1 MSITMGYLY
10 KKSLHLYEI
19 QLLAGEKGLDRNV
32 EWIHMIENMESASFL
47 HGGELVFFTGLL
59 YDGED
64 WILDYVRRL
73 KQCKAAGLVINTG
86 PYIKVIPQSVIDFC
100 NTHDL
105 PLFSLPWDVH
115 LVDITRYLCRFIID
129 DEKKKQSILDYLK
142 QILMMPEQCQAA
154 CLALESQGFSV
165 EGSFRAVIVRKKN
178 AYNDFDEILAL
189 LKLWKRNIL
198 AFSHHEDIVVVLN
211 SESIDKIKETAE
223 SMYAYFS
230 SKNMPVYISAGSVV
244 NQAANLSL
252 SYEQA
257 VSINVLAKKYDP
269 PIVYYDYM
277 GLYKLL
283 LNGTPVQ
290 VLKKFYKEILG
301 PLESY
306 DVTHNSNLMETL
318 RYYIEHD
325 CSIKDTAMHEV
336 VHRNTILY
344 KFNKIEHILGK
355 SIYCSEHKVAIAM
368 AFKIKDIF

>member
-1 MSITMGYLY
+1 MSVTIGRLY
-10 KKSLHLYEI
+10 EKSLHLYKI
-19 QLLAGEKGLDRNV
+19 QLLAGEKGLDRTV
-32 EWIHMIENMESASFL
+32 EWIHMIESAESASFL

-59 YDGED
+59 YDGEE

-73 KQCKAAGLVINTG
+73 KQRKAAGLVINVG
-86 PYIKVIPQSVIDFC
+86 PYINEIPQSVIGFC
-100 NTHDL
+100 NTYNV

-129 DEKKKQSILDYLK
+129 DEKRKQSILDYLK
-142 QILMMPEQCQAA
+142 QVLMLPDQCQAA

-165 EGSFRAVIVRKKN
+165 EGEFRAVIVRKRYSN
-178 AYNDFDEILAL
+178 NDFDEILAL
-189 LKLWKRNIL
+189 LKLWNGHIL
-198 AFSHHEDIVVVLN
+198 AFSHHEDIVVVVS
-211 SESIDKIKETAE
+211 SESMEDMKKTVE
-223 SMYAYFS
+223 SMYAYLTE
-230 SKNMPVYISAGSVV
+230 KNMNVYISVGSVV
-244 NQAANLSL
+244 NQLSKLSL

-257 VSINVLAKKYDP
+257 VSINVLAKNYET

-290 VLKKFYKEILG
+290 VLKKFYKEVLG

-306 DVTHNSNLMETL
+306 DETHNSNLMETL
-318 RYYIEHD
+318 RYYIDHD
-325 CSIKDTAMHEV
+325 CSIKDTAIHEV

-355 SIYCSEHKVAIAM
+355 SVYSEEHKLAILM
-368 AFKIKDIF
+368 AFKIRDIF